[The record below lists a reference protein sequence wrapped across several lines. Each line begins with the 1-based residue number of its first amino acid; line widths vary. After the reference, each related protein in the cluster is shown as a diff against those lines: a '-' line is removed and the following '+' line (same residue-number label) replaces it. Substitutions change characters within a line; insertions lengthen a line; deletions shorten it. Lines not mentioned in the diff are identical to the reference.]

1 MGFFSS
7 IGNFFRNVGR
17 GIWNGIKSVGR
28 RSMGTEVQK
37 NIGKRVGQFVG
48 IIPKD
53 PEPEEQAP
61 VIQQPEPAPQSSWQ
75 PNPTPQPY

>member
-1 MGFFSS
+1 MGFFSK

-28 RSMGTEVQK
+28 GVWNGVK

-61 VIQQPEPAPQSSWQ
+61 VIQQLNLHHSQVGNQ
-75 PNPTPQPY
+75 IQHLNRI

>member
-7 IGNFFRNVGR
+7 IGNFFRRVGR

-28 RSMGTEVQK
+28 GVWNGVK

-53 PEPEEQAP
+53 PEPEGAAP
-61 VIQQPEPAPQSSWQ
+61 VYTQPEPAPQSSWHQ
-75 PNPTPQPY
+75 NPHL

>member
-1 MGFFSS
+1 MGFFSK

-17 GIWNGIKSVGR
+17 GIWNGIKTVGR
-28 RSMGTEVQK
+28 GFWNGVK

-53 PEPEEQAP
+53 PVTEEQAP

>member
-1 MGFFSS
+1 MGFFGR

-17 GIWNGIKSVGR
+17 GIWNGIKTVGR
-28 RSMGTEVQK
+28 GIWNGVK

-53 PEPEEQAP
+53 PEPEEQALLYNSLNLHHSL
-61 VIQQPEPAPQSSWQ
+61 VGNQIQHL
-75 PNPTPQPY
+75 NRI

>member
-1 MGFFSS
+1 MGFFSK
-7 IGNFFRNVGR
+7 IRNFFKRVGR
-17 GIWNGIKSVGR
+17 GIWNGVKAVGR
-28 RSMGTEVQK
+28 GVWNGVK
-37 NIGKRVGQFVG
+37 NIGKRVGQFVD

-75 PNPTPQPY
+75 PQPVY

>member
-1 MGFFSS
+1 M
-7 IGNFFRNVGR
+7 V
-17 GIWNGIKSVGR
+17 
-28 RSMGTEVQK
+28 
-37 NIGKRVGQFVG
+37 KRVGQFVG

-53 PEPEEQAP
+53 PDPEEQAP

>member
-1 MGFFSS
+1 
-7 IGNFFRNVGR
+7 
-17 GIWNGIKSVGR
+17 GIWNGV
-28 RSMGTEVQK
+28 K